1 MPIHTTGFVSRHTL
15 DHPDEKAPPTPSTLE
30 YEHVLKYNPNHDPHS
45 GKFTS
50 GGGGRRGGTMGTPRE
65 DAFGQA
71 LGRRGRPGALTVP
84 KQFVLSEEEKHKNYK
99 TMFGKS
105 PQGAATA
112 GKIVGGKATPANVA
126 GNVPQNM
133 ATRYIPGL
141 SKTSIADSILAKPG
155 GLSPQTIGEAL
166 KTKPT
171 YEAEKPATRMGEA
184 ASTSEQHEA
193 ASGFHAERAQRYLER
208 AARTT
213 HPFMKGSYTRQAAV
227 HQRAAAAHTS
237 AMGGNLAAVHTAR
250 EFSKQAHNTDFPE
263 ITDAASA
270 HVKRQTHPSFQST
283 SGQKHVLNP
292 AKTTFR
298 I

>member
-15 DHPDEKAPPTPSTLE
+15 DHPDEKDAPIPTPLG

-50 GGGGRRGGTMGTPRE
+50 GGGGRRGGTMGAPRE

-71 LGRRGRPGALTVP
+71 LGRR
-84 KQFVLSEEEKHKNYK
+84 H
-99 TMFGKS
+99 
-105 PQGAATA
+105 
-112 GKIVGGKATPANVA
+112 
-126 GNVPQNM
+126 
-133 ATRYIPGL
+133 IPGL
-141 SKTSIADSILAKPG
+141 SQTSIADSILAKPG
-155 GLSPQTIGEAL
+155 GLSTQTLGEAL
-166 KTKPT
+166 RNKPT
-171 YEAEKPATRMGEA
+171 PPVEKPATRMGEA

-270 HVKRQTHPSFQST
+270 HVQRQTHPSYQST
-283 SGQKHVLNP
+283 SGQKHILNP